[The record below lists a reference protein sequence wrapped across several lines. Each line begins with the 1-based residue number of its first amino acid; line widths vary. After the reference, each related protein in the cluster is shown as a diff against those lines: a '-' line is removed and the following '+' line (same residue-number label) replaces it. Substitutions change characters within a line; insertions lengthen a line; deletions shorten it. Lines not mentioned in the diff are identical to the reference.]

1 MKQGF
6 HVTPK
11 IHVTSA
17 VKNYIFFQLTL
28 ANTHSGCLH
37 HVKSGDTNRKTTE
50 KLLSIFRIKLKMTH
64 KGSADVTLTPHA
76 VSMLHLHAQNLF

>member
-11 IHVTSA
+11 NSCYVRSEKLH
-17 VKNYIFFQLTL
+17 FFQLTL
-28 ANTHSGCLH
+28 TNIQSGCLH

-76 VSMLHLHAQNLF
+76 VSMLRLHAQNLF

>member
-1 MKQGF
+1 MSHQ
-6 HVTPK
+6 K

-28 ANTHSGCLH
+28 TNIQSGCLH

-64 KGSADVTLTPHA
+64 KDSADVTLTPHA

>member
-1 MKQGF
+1 MSHQ
-6 HVTPK
+6 K

-28 ANTHSGCLH
+28 TNIQSGCLH

-64 KGSADVTLTPHA
+64 KDSADVTLTPHA
-76 VSMLHLHAQNLF
+76 VSMLRLHAQNLF